1 METTNAIIF
10 QEQEDGSYKGIEV
23 NSNGQPSEVGRI
35 IYYNY
40 QKPTDVKS
48 IIDNHYYV
56 AKLGASGQV
65 LENIDYRDQRRNALY
80 TKDGMK
86 FPKYTIVSMVRGY
99 YTANKL
105 QAIIDGN
112 ITEHN
117 EESKN
122 EKEAERPYYSYCQTR
137 SGKWFVIDYTK
148 KGNHVAK
155 RLHDTIKE
163 QDKRQWQSLL
173 EDIRTHAE
181 KSNQKEAESTGLKVL
196 DISDDSI
203 FDRIPSDERVTD
215 LFCYIQ
221 DHGHEHGI
229 ESNLTEDMKI
239 VMHLTG
245 LIALGSENATKEY
258 IEDSVEVNKDFDK
271 RLAKHLESAQIF
283 SKDKM
288 NENANF
294 VHDMKHRV
302 IIDIA
307 NQMTSNEGEHFKF
320 YPLTDAQ
327 VIEFP
332 SMTKYLDWKLEHFT
346 SEELIVKIIF
356 EGITEHD
363 LEGAF
368 LKSDGRVVVAIE

>member
-117 EESKN
+117 EESKM
-122 EKEAERPYYSYCQTR
+122 
-137 SGKWFVIDYTK
+137 V
-148 KGNHVAK
+148 
-155 RLHDTIKE
+155 
-163 QDKRQWQSLL
+163 
-173 EDIRTHAE
+173 
-181 KSNQKEAESTGLKVL
+181 
-196 DISDDSI
+196 
-203 FDRIPSDERVTD
+203 
-215 LFCYIQ
+215 
-221 DHGHEHGI
+221 
-229 ESNLTEDMKI
+229 
-239 VMHLTG
+239 
-245 LIALGSENATKEY
+245 EN
-258 IEDSVEVNKDFDK
+258 I
-271 RLAKHLESAQIF
+271 
-283 SKDKM
+283 
-288 NENANF
+288 
-294 VHDMKHRV
+294 
-302 IIDIA
+302 
-307 NQMTSNEGEHFKF
+307 HFKVRTI
-320 YPLTDAQ
+320 TDFT
-327 VIEFP
+327 IFKI
-332 SMTKYLDWKLEHFT
+332 SMVSGMFWLERTKMYGKTNH
-346 SEELIVKIIF
+346 
-356 EGITEHD
+356 
-363 LEGAF
+363 
-368 LKSDGRVVVAIE
+368 

>member
-48 IIDNHYYV
+48 IIDNHYYI
-56 AKLGASGQV
+56 ANLGASGQV

-86 FPKYTIVSMVRGY
+86 FPKYTIVSMARGY
-99 YTANKL
+99 YTANNL
-105 QAIIDGN
+105 QAIVEGE

-122 EKEAERPYYSYCQTR
+122 EREAERPYYSYCQTR
-137 SGKWFVIDYTK
+137 SAEWFMIDYTT

-163 QDKRQWQSLL
+163 QNKKQWQSLL
-173 EDIRTHAE
+173 EDIRINAE
-181 KSNQKEAESTGLKVL
+181 KSNQKEAECTGLKVL

-239 VMHLTG
+239 VTHLTG

-258 IEDSVEVNKDFDK
+258 IGNSVEVNKDFDK

-283 SKDKM
+283 SKDKI
-288 NENANF
+288 NENAIF
-294 VHDMKHRV
+294 VRDMKHRI

-320 YPLTDAQ
+320 YPLTDTQ

-332 SMTKYLDWKLEHFT
+332 NMTKYLDWKLEQFT
-346 SEELIVKIIF
+346 SEELLVKIIF